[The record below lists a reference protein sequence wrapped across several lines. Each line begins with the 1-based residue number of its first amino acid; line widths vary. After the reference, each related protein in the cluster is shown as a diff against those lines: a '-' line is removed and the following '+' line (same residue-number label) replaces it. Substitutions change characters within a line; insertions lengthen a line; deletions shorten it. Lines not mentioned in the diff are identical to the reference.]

1 MAKTIALASS
11 KKTVYNGTSGNLS
24 AAIGQAAITAE
35 DGDTV
40 KLFTLDVGV
49 QLVSATFSNAA
60 FGAGVKGTFYCVP
73 KGETPEAKHKV
84 TNEIDLSSAK
94 VTQSDDHGWFPVK
107 LEDKN
112 HDVILVISGADV
124 TNKDLKYRIQ
134 TTSIGNL

>member
-11 KKTVYNGTSGNLS
+11 MKTVYNGTSGNLS
-24 AAIGQAAITAE
+24 AASGQAAITAE

-60 FGAGVKGTFYCVP
+60 FGADVKGTFYCVP
-73 KGETPEAKHKV
+73 KGEAPAEKYKV
-84 TNEIDLSSAK
+84 AGEIDLSAAK

-107 LEDKN
+107 LEDKR